1 MAEYSSY
8 LLLQNGASLNGA
20 SYSKG
25 SNGASNGTSANG
37 VVLEADFTDSHSGN
51 GKSKTLLDLRE
62 SEPVAVLNGASS
74 ARNGN
79 GAAPVAVERT
89 ENGNGSGWA
98 DPCDVGQ
105 LEACAQER
113 YAGVAA
119 STLAGERCGVVLL
132 GHVPPL
138 AHPACASGR
147 QMASRHHYSKP
158 RLCFKSQS

>member
-1 MAEYSSY
+1 MPEYSSY

-25 SNGASNGTSANG
+25 SNGASNGAANG

-62 SEPVAVLNGASS
+62 TEPVAVLNGASS

-89 ENGNGSGWA
+89 ESGNGSGWA

-158 RLCFKSQS
+158 WHPFRSQS